1 MIILITYHQTIGLP
15 FILLMNNLYVWSAAH
30 GCGPGYIVNK
40 SWHQS
45 PNASSDA
52 HCFLR
57 QAEPDNGEQIALNVH
72 PAQAEA
78 TLPIRSELHLFC
90 LEPGMWL
97 TSWVT
102 SSSTTT
108 RLRPPCLSHLLIQL
122 LLAPMSLPW
131 KVLRL
136 DCRETK
142 NGKLEENSVHLAF
155 CVVSKIRSRCV
166 KNILIQMNLAFEGEV
181 AQSN

>member
-97 TSWVT
+97 TS
-102 SSSTTT
+102 SSTTT
-108 RLRPPCLSHLLIQL
+108 RLRPPPTMPITPSDSAPFSSHELTLKSFESVEKQRTVNWKKIQSIWRSVWF
-122 LLAPMSLPW
+122 P
-131 KVLRL
+131 RL
-136 DCRETK
+136 GVD
-142 NGKLEENSVHLAF
+142 V
-155 CVVSKIRSRCV
+155 
-166 KNILIQMNLAFEGEV
+166 
-181 AQSN
+181 

>member
-1 MIILITYHQTIGLP
+1 MVFNGCDGFSHG
-15 FILLMNNLYVWSAAH
+15 AAH
-30 GCGPGYIVNK
+30 KTLPLCKLAPRTETIKFFLNYFHGFYDDYSDHLSSDHWPSFYTFDEQFVRMKCGPWLRPWLYIVNK

-97 TSWVT
+97 TSWAT

-122 LLAPMSLPW
+122 LLALMSL
-131 KVLRL
+131 
-136 DCRETK
+136 
-142 NGKLEENSVHLAF
+142 S
-155 CVVSKIRSRCV
+155 
-166 KNILIQMNLAFEGEV
+166 
-181 AQSN
+181 